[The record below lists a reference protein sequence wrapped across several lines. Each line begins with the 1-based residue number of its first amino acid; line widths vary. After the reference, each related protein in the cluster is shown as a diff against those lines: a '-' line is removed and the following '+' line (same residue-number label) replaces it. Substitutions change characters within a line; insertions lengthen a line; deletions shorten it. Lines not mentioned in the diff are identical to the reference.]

1 MVVQLYTAIS
11 NCSAQVDV
19 REYPR
24 RSSPTRQTYTMF
36 AKPAM
41 PKMPMR
47 RPKIAMPRGLSSL
60 ILSLCKSIYSN
71 FMLKD
76 VLGVVVKVLLFTLNS
91 VIEHSFHSKSSP
103 MPSPSLLALREIP
116 RRTTASATCLE
127 WRARSQNS
135 PILYQL
141 PFLIISWSICHQR
154 YRRLLGDYR
163 DSGKNCSRFG
173 EQRLCLRS
181 KHSPAEKGGSLWNLW
196 KAAAVVIAVVLM
208 A

>member
-1 MVVQLYTAIS
+1 MTMIHRVIFLHPHIAWCFCMRMQNVVLFCLIGQLLHNPNIHLISLFFRRQSIGRPTLLYVYFKLFCPSSAIT
-11 NCSAQVDV
+11 DV

-47 RPKIAMPRGLSSL
+47 RQKIAMPRGLSSL
-60 ILSLCKSIYSN
+60 TLSLCKSIYSN
-71 FMLKD
+71 LPKD
-76 VLGVVVKVLLFTLNS
+76 VLFLLFTLNS

-127 WRARSQNS
+127 
-135 PILYQL
+135 
-141 PFLIISWSICHQR
+141 
-154 YRRLLGDYR
+154 
-163 DSGKNCSRFG
+163 
-173 EQRLCLRS
+173 
-181 KHSPAEKGGSLWNLW
+181 
-196 KAAAVVIAVVLM
+196 
-208 A
+208 

>member
-1 MVVQLYTAIS
+1 
-11 NCSAQVDV
+11 
-19 REYPR
+19 
-24 RSSPTRQTYTMF
+24 
-36 AKPAM
+36 M

-47 RPKIAMPRGLSSL
+47 RQKIAMPRGLSSL
-60 ILSLCKSIYSN
+60 TLSLCKSIYSN
-71 FMLKD
+71 LPKD
-76 VLGVVVKVLLFTLNS
+76 VLFLLFTLNS

-116 RRTTASATCLE
+116 RRITASATCLG

-154 YRRLLGDYR
+154 YRRLALGDYR

-173 EQRLCLRS
+173 EQAQRLCLRS

-196 KAAAVVIAVVLM
+196 KTAGRSDRRSFDGVVSNLVHMPSTTTCMKEIFDLCSLHILDQRSEDKWV
-208 A
+208 